1 MLEPS
6 PNSPIRNEQRE
17 VSLLFADLR
26 GFTGLA
32 ETLQTD
38 PLVGELL
45 THVMDCLSD
54 AVASQDGFIVDYF
67 GDGLMAIWNAPTSQT
82 DHAARA
88 CRAALQ
94 MLASL
99 PSVGEEWANV
109 IHTELRVGIG
119 VHTGIAQVGNAGS
132 SRKVKYGPRG
142 PNVNLASRVEA
153 ATKELGVP
161 FVATQA
167 TVDLVTDE
175 FAINRICRAQLPG
188 LPQALDLY
196 AVDLSQSDTVKHAW
210 QTYANALQQFEQG
223 NFEVV
228 ADILSSI
235 EEESSNVPRRFLM
248 DRANNE
254 LGRRL
259 RRRNSDRPVS
269 LPNGVIPVIAK

>member
-1 MLEPS
+1 MRPFPCLRISMLEPV
-6 PNSPIRNEQRE
+6 PNPTMRDEQRE

-38 PLVGELL
+38 PLVCELL

-54 AVASQDGFIVDYF
+54 AVANHDGFIVDYF
-67 GDGLMAIWNAPTSQT
+67 GDGLMAMWNAPTSQP
-82 DHAARA
+82 DHAART

-99 PSVGEEWANV
+99 PTVGEEWMNV

-119 VHTGIAQVGNAGS
+119 VHSGTARVGNAGS

-161 FVATQA
+161 FVATQS
-167 TVDLVTDE
+167 TVDLLPSE
-175 FAINRICRAQLPG
+175 FAVNRICRAQLPG
-188 LPQALDLY
+188 LPQALDLF
-196 AVDLSQSDTVKHAW
+196 AVATSQSETSKHSW
-210 QTYANALQQFEQG
+210 QN
-223 NFEVV
+223 
-228 ADILSSI
+228 
-235 EEESSNVPRRFLM
+235 
-248 DRANNE
+248 
-254 LGRRL
+254 
-259 RRRNSDRPVS
+259 
-269 LPNGVIPVIAK
+269 